1 MKNLKE
7 TVKNVKDDK
16 KYLIFYGGLV
26 LASVVAGKVI
36 NNMVKK

>member
-16 KYLIFYGGLV
+16 KYFIFYGGLV
-26 LASVVAGKVI
+26 FASVVAGTVI
-36 NNMVKK
+36 NNMIKK

>member
-1 MKNLKE
+1 MLNLKE

-26 LASVVAGKVI
+26 LAGVLAGKVLD
-36 NNMVKK
+36 NMFKE